1 MTRRTGRILVVEDD
15 ASIGSVLDDLLSEEG
30 YEVDWVQDGVS
41 ALAHVEQRV
50 PDLVLLDLML
60 PDLDGFELCR
70 RLREREDGRRLPV
83 LMLTALSDP
92 RDTVRGIISGADD
105 YITKPFDFSVLTA
118 RLELRL
124 SQVRRERE
132 QLQAAVDTGLE
143 AIGHAIAAPDT
154 VADLVRRV
162 VDLARAVLDSSSC
175 GIMLWNAREEAFEAA
190 GCVGLDDTRRA
201 LFHAL
206 RVPVSVSEAVEALVR
221 QHTSF
226 TLYSDSQNP
235 LTHAVMKAFDRDVVR
250 AAPMLNEG
258 TLYGMLLI
266 GRSGLAHNFTESE
279 AAIIDALASQSAL
292 AIARRRAIEDLE
304 RKAFTDE
311 LTGLYN
317 IRYLH
322 QFLEQ
327 QLARASRTGEPT
339 SLLMLDLDHFKQVND
354 RYGHPAGDAV
364 LVVVARAI
372 AASIRTADIAVRYG
386 GEEFVVVLPGASRAQ
401 ALAVGRRV
409 LQAVRRLCVPI
420 DGTKLRVTIS
430 GGAATTSAAR
440 SLAESLIAAADEALY
455 AAKDAGRDR
464 IL

>member
-1 MTRRTGRILVVEDD
+1 M
-15 ASIGSVLDDLLSEEG
+15 
-30 YEVDWVQDGVS
+30 
-41 ALAHVEQRV
+41 
-50 PDLVLLDLML
+50 
-60 PDLDGFELCR
+60 
-70 RLREREDGRRLPV
+70 
-83 LMLTALSDP
+83 
-92 RDTVRGIISGADD
+92 
-105 YITKPFDFSVLTA
+105 
-118 RLELRL
+118 
-124 SQVRRERE
+124 
-132 QLQAAVDTGLE
+132 
-143 AIGHAIAAPDT
+143 
-154 VADLVRRV
+154 
-162 VDLARAVLDSSSC
+162 
-175 GIMLWNAREEAFEAA
+175 
-190 GCVGLDDTRRA
+190 
-201 LFHAL
+201 
-206 RVPVSVSEAVEALVR
+206 SVSEAVEALVR